1 MTHQSRPNS
10 IILTGFMGTGKS
22 TIGRRLAQRLGF
34 KFVDMDTL
42 LEARQGRLIRD
53 IFEAEG
59 EVYFRNL
66 ESQMCR
72 ELAGWRH
79 RVIST
84 GGGTLVNPD
93 NLATFT
99 AQNLVICL
107 DCDPEELWRR
117 LDSARN
123 RPMLDG
129 DDRKQ
134 RLLDLLQQRQPA
146 YDQIEQHIDTT
157 GRTVEAVVDE
167 ALSLWRQFSGK

>member
-1 MTHQSRPNS
+1 
-10 IILTGFMGTGKS
+10 
-22 TIGRRLAQRLGF
+22 
-34 KFVDMDTL
+34 
-42 LEARQGRLIRD
+42 
-53 IFEAEG
+53 
-59 EVYFRNL
+59 
-66 ESQMCR
+66 MCR